1 MERSLGSIALSPPPP
16 SPPVPPPTWAT
27 ANKCWLQ
34 PAIGFPIDIVEGNT
48 SKDITSKLGTIAK
61 DKRAVAKALEIAGP
75 CQMPPSAGSVM
86 KTIRVGAVDCAGS
99 QAGKQVC
106 EREGAIERLPSVR
119 LYADGARDTLA
130 GP

>member
-1 MERSLGSIALSPPPP
+1 MFHFCNTVFRCSFPLSVGGRDSWLLLFHSRSGASRSY
-16 SPPVPPPTWAT
+16 STTW
-27 ANKCWLQ
+27 
-34 PAIGFPIDIVEGNT
+34 
-48 SKDITSKLGTIAK
+48 
-61 DKRAVAKALEIAGP
+61 RAVAKALEIAGP